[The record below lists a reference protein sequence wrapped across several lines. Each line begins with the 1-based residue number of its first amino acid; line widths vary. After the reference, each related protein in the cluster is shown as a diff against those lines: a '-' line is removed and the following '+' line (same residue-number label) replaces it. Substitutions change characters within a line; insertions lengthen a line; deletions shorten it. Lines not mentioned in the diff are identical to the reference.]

1 MRVLVLL
8 CLTAVLVTG
17 CSKSGAPGGLAP
29 VGGSAPLPAA
39 CIRVLLQPPAASRDP
54 WGLVIVEDGG
64 GVIQVAGGTVTGEE
78 KDSTS
83 VGFPKG
89 TFNLRQ
95 EYPDLS
101 RSLVEVRP
109 DAHKI
114 TFHYQ
119 GQPGSEHGLQDR
131 QRVKELLTRARD
143 ASIKAG
149 QWPDRLTEIWNRQP
163 PGSG

>member
-8 CLTAVLVTG
+8 CTMSVLVTG
-17 CSKSGAPGGLAP
+17 CTKPGAPGSPAP
-29 VGGSAPLPAA
+29 MGGSALSPSD
-39 CIRVLLQPPAASRDP
+39 CVRVLIQPPAESQDP
-54 WGLVIVEDGG
+54 WGLVILEDGG
-64 GVIQVAGGTVTGEE
+64 GVIQVAGGAVTGGE
-78 KDSTS
+78 KDYTS

-89 TFNLRQ
+89 TFNPVR
-95 EYPDLS
+95 EYPTLS
-101 RSLVEVRP
+101 RDLVEVRR

-114 TFHYQ
+114 TFHYR
-119 GQPGSEHGLQDR
+119 GQPSSEHGLRDG

-149 QWPDRLTEIWNRQP
+149 QWPDRLTEIWNRRP